1 MFARRSLDRGSWH
14 FYPSS
19 KKIALE
25 AMYWWERRGA
35 WYTNF
40 SVCSPLQSYMNP
52 HRNLKRSSYRSLLLS
67 SVAQHLSVWRPRRMR
82 GFRVTSAW
90 GHKYLLI
97 NHILWIQEGNG
108 CILMGH
114 PSETV
119 LERRRSLQKLQEK
132 TYLKRYSPQLP
143 FSHAPVPLQKYRR
156 LTGKS
161 WFMKLALWKGSC
173 S

>member
-1 MFARRSLDRGSWH
+1 MFARRSLDRGPWH

-35 WYTNF
+35 RYTNF
-40 SVCSPLQSYMNP
+40 SVCSPRQSYMNP